1 MFCVYP
7 PHNLLSYRISFLRI
21 SLSLP
26 FCVLFIGRVH
36 GLPLWRAIDL
46 KCCLSVCFLFLSLV
60 WDGSTSFRYQMVFTI
75 LLEIIQDTY
84 TNVYVQDTY
93 TNVYRTHMHMH
104 AYMHTYIHTLVGSG
118 SLFPQSVLQCLCSC
132 VVFRILYHCH
142 LCVCGVECNRDHH
155 SEFFPQVAAPPPSC
169 QRELTLNTKS
179 RQREEAS
186 EGLKH
191 GSQTNIP
198 NFG

>member
-118 SLFPQSVLQCLCSC
+118 PLFPQSVLQCLCSC
-132 VVFRILYHCH
+132 VVFVASCSQSPFVCVWSATVIITAN
-142 LCVCGVECNRDHH
+142 LCAQVCMRHQLHVSTVFNLI
-155 SEFFPQVAAPPPSC
+155 A
-169 QRELTLNTKS
+169 
-179 RQREEAS
+179 
-186 EGLKH
+186 
-191 GSQTNIP
+191 
-198 NFG
+198 